1 MEEEYKKATEKA
13 MNLLLR
19 QDRTKKELEDRLYR
33 AGFSEKAI
41 QYALEYVMSF
51 GYIDDRR
58 FASTYI
64 AFHKGNRSRKE
75 LRYRLLEKGVPKEI
89 IGEVL
94 FEYEETD
101 EQKALKNML
110 RKRLKGK
117 LLSGMERTEKEKV
130 IAYLGRKGYPL
141 PQIRNAMREWE
152 ENEENPTEHM
162 E

>member
-1 MEEEYKKATEKA
+1 MEEECKKATEKA

-19 QDRTKKELEDRLYR
+19 QDRTKKELEERLYR

-41 QYALEYVMSF
+41 EHAMEYVMSF

-94 FEYEETD
+94 LEYEETD
-101 EQKALKNML
+101 EKEALQNML

-117 LLSGMERTEKEKV
+117 RLSGMEWSEKEKI
-130 IAYLGRKGYPL
+130 IAYLGRKGYPIS
-141 PQIRNAMREWE
+141 QIKIVLQEWE
-152 ENEENPTEHM
+152 ENQENCAEYM